1 MLTSVATSAYPVSP
15 MVFPKSVLPML
26 PEARLE
32 AWYAL
37 AFQDSPAQ
45 ISSLKSS
52 QMIPD
57 AEGAPLMF
65 ALYIPAP

>member
-1 MLTSVATSAYPVSP
+1 
-15 MVFPKSVLPML
+15 ML